1 MMSADPDRS
10 LARRRRCRGN
20 LRPAPFGITPAIVR
34 GVLELAH
41 RAPALTLVPV
51 LPIKLVDRPRGST
64 VRQDRTVENDEITQ
78 FTTEHD
84 SPVNDDQV
92 ETPPAVTDGGDVPA
106 RVAPAEVPA
115 PVLQSAELD
124 PAGLEDWPDAPLP
137 DHADPDLD
145 RADTALPDMPEGV
158 LADIRALQEE
168 QLKIAEGHAQAFA
181 RDVAKASA
189 ARRSDGFHRGAA
201 RRAARDLEAPLDQR
215 VAAATR
221 LDMIRRAAAALSPGA
236 ALRGPDAAQSR
247 PVPGLRQ
254 PKAALVM
261 PPLPPMQRRAAL
273 EAATA
278 FLKRHGLLVSVSDRH
293 APVRKYRV
301 SGKAA
306 AMFAE
311 DVIEIARELGHDLA
325 NDVGRDTALRA

>member
-92 ETPPAVTDGGDVPA
+92 EMLPAETDSSDVPA
-106 RVAPAEVPA
+106 RVVPA
-115 PVLQSAELD
+115 DAAPILLLPDVD
-124 PAGLEDWPDAPLP
+124 PAQQDWPDAPLP
-137 DHADPDLD
+137 VMTQAV
-145 RADTALPDMPEGV
+145 AASV
-158 LADIRALQEE
+158 AALQEE
-168 QLKIAEGHAQAFA
+168 HLRIAEGHAQNFA
-181 RDVAKASA
+181 KEAVKASA
-189 ARRSDGFHRGAA
+189 ARRSDGFHRGAV
-201 RRAARDLEAPLDQR
+201 RRAARDLDAPLDER
-215 VAAATR
+215 VAATSR
-221 LDMIRRAAAALSPGA
+221 LDMIRRAVDQLAR
-236 ALRGPDAAQSR
+236 RGPDGAAAR

-254 PKAALVM
+254 PKASLAI
-261 PPLPPMQRRAAL
+261 PALPPQLRREALQAAI
-273 EAATA
+273 A
-278 FLKRHGLLVSVSDRH
+278 FLKGRGILVSVSDRN

-301 SGKAA
+301 SGRAEA
-306 AMFAE
+306 RFAE
-311 DVIEIARELGHDLA
+311 EIIEYAHGLGMGA
-325 NDVGRDTALRA
+325 